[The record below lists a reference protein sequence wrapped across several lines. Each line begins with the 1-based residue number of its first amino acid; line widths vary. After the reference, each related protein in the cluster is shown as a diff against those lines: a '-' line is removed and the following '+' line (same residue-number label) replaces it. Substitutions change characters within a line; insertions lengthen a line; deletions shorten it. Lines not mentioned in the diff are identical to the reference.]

1 MESTLRR
8 TWAEIDLDALAHNY
22 HKLRERIGA
31 DVKFLGVV
39 KADAYGHGSV
49 QVSHL
54 LQEGEAVTLESV
66 ANQLEVSVMPVR
78 EAFQILARD
87 GLIKLQRN
95 KGAVVLGINETYIR
109 EHYQLRA
116 ILESAAA
123 EMCCAPEVD
132 ITRIEESYE
141 CAAESIQNNDFAAYA
156 DQNREFHSEIW
167 SAAGNSRMENMIAEL
182 WNGLSMGSMITEAEY
197 AKVSIEEHERIMK
210 AIRERNGAAAKEEMY
225 RHIMRSRDDM
235 LTNYR

>member
-1 MESTLRR
+1 MNGLHPIKMPSAKEKVAAELR
-8 TWAEIDLDALAHNY
+8 
-22 HKLRERIGA
+22 
-31 DVKFLGVV
+31 
-39 KADAYGHGSV
+39 KAILSR
-49 QVSHL
+49 Q

-123 EMCCAPEVD
+123 EMCCAPKLPK
-132 ITRIEESYE
+132 
-141 CAAESIQNNDFAAYA
+141 
-156 DQNREFHSEIW
+156 FH
-167 SAAGNSRMENMIAEL
+167 
-182 WNGLSMGSMITEAEY
+182 
-197 AKVSIEEHERIMK
+197 K
-210 AIRERNGAAAKEEMY
+210 
-225 RHIMRSRDDM
+225 
-235 LTNYR
+235 

>member
-1 MESTLRR
+1 MNGLHPIKMPSAKEKVAAELR
-8 TWAEIDLDALAHNY
+8 
-22 HKLRERIGA
+22 
-31 DVKFLGVV
+31 
-39 KADAYGHGSV
+39 KAILSR
-49 QVSHL
+49 Q

-182 WNGLSMGSMITEAEY
+182 WNGLSMGSMITEADY

-210 AIRERNGAAAKEEMY
+210 AIRERNGAAAKEPSG
-225 RHIMRSRDDM
+225 RVPSSGWHSSSRIPTLRRTTLRR
-235 LTNYR
+235 LTIT

>member
-1 MESTLRR
+1 MDYIRLRSVGKEKVA
-8 TWAEIDLDALAHNY
+8 AE
-22 HKLRERIGA
+22 LR
-31 DVKFLGVV
+31 
-39 KADAYGHGSV
+39 KAILSR
-49 QVSHL
+49 Q

-141 CAAESIQNNDFAAYA
+141 CAAESIQNNDFA
-156 DQNREFHSEIW
+156 RTRIRTV
-167 SAAGNSRMENMIAEL
+167 NS
-182 WNGLSMGSMITEAEY
+182 T
-197 AKVSIEEHERIMK
+197 V
-210 AIRERNGAAAKEEMY
+210 
-225 RHIMRSRDDM
+225 RSGVRRVTAVWKYDC
-235 LTNYR
+235 

>member
-1 MESTLRR
+1 MNGLHPIKMPSAKEKVAAELR
-8 TWAEIDLDALAHNY
+8 
-22 HKLRERIGA
+22 
-31 DVKFLGVV
+31 
-39 KADAYGHGSV
+39 KAILSASCRK
-49 QVSHL
+49 
-54 LQEGEAVTLESV
+54 GEAVTLESV

-141 CAAESIQNNDFAAYA
+141 CAAESPFRTTTSRRTRI
-156 DQNREFHSEIW
+156 RTV
-167 SAAGNSRMENMIAEL
+167 NSTVRSGVRRVIAV
-182 WNGLSMGSMITEAEY
+182 WKI
-197 AKVSIEEHERIMK
+197 
-210 AIRERNGAAAKEEMY
+210 
-225 RHIMRSRDDM
+225 
-235 LTNYR
+235 